1 MRRFAQVPEIP
12 DDLPQG
18 LTTILQA
25 MKQNLESLAGLRGVD
40 KLSQAVKFGDMK
52 VSDVVQQS
60 TVAAGSPPTKTEFD
74 KAVEDIEN
82 LTKAHNYLA
91 AQLRGEEVG
100 T

>member
-1 MRRFAQVPEIP
+1 MNRFAQIPEIP

-40 KLSQAVKFGDMK
+40 KLSQAVKFGDVR
-52 VSDVVQQS
+52 VSDVAQQS
-60 TVAAGSPPTKTEFD
+60 MVAVAAPTKAEFD
-74 KAVEDIEN
+74 KAVEDLES
-82 LTKAHNYLA
+82 LARAHNYLA
-91 AQLRGEEVG
+91 AQLRGEKVG

>member
-1 MRRFAQVPEIP
+1 MSRFAQIPEIP

-40 KLSQAVKFGDMK
+40 RLSQAVKFGDMQ
-52 VSDVVQQS
+52 VSDVAQQS
-60 TVAAGSPPTKTEFD
+60 TVAAGSPPTKAEFD

-82 LTKAHNYLA
+82 LTKTHNYLA
-91 AQLRGEEVG
+91 AQLRGEKVG